1 MKTLLPKLALPYTER
16 LYNEICST
24 AEVFRGL
31 SIINQTRL
39 SVHHRLTQYYG
50 AEKILVKYESEQP
63 VGAYKNRGG
72 ANNIR
77 HFSEDER
84 QRGAIL
90 ASAGNHASGTALACA
105 YYGVDADI
113 YMPEGTS
120 PVKIKKTEQMGDGRV
135 SITIVGT
142 TFNDAHNE
150 AVESAEKNGKVFVH
164 PFDSEK
170 TIVGQGTIADEI
182 CREASGDIHFVF
194 GALGGGGMSGGV
206 STYLRYRNPS
216 TRYIGVEPEGA
227 AAMKHSLLQG
237 ELSTLPEID
246 TLVDGAAVKT
256 PGQLPFNLLSENK
269 NADVITVTN
278 KEVCTALVDLL
289 DMDGIPSELAGALP
303 FAALEQYADHIRG
316 KVVVVILSGM
326 NISAKKLRT
335 VRSFI

>member
-1 MKTLLPKLALPYTER
+1 MKTLLPKLAIPDTER

-24 AEVFRGL
+24 AEVFRDL

-120 PVKIKKTEQMGDGRV
+120 PVKIENTTRMGKGRV
-135 SITIVGT
+135 SIQIIGD
-142 TFNDAHNE
+142 TFDASHNE
-150 AVESAEKNGKVFVH
+150 ALCAAQRNGKKFVH
-164 PFDSEK
+164 PFDSEH
-170 TIVGQGTIADEI
+170 TVVGQGTIADEI
-182 CREASGDIHFVF
+182 CAEIPRNLDFVF
-194 GALGGGGMSGGV
+194 GALGGGGMSSAV
-206 STYLRYRNPS
+206 STYLQ
-216 TRYIGVEPEGA
+216 TRTPNTQYIGVEPEGA
-227 AAMKHSLLQG
+227 AAMQSSLREGSLV
-237 ELSTLPEID
+237 TLKDID
-246 TLVDGAAVKT
+246 TFVDGAAVRT
-256 PGQLPFNLLSENK
+256 PGKLPYDLLRDNT
-269 NADVITVTN
+269 NATVTTVTN
-278 KEVCTALVDLL
+278 RETCSALIDLL
-289 DMDGIPSELAGALP
+289 DIDGIQSELAGALP
-303 FAALEQYADHIRG
+303 FAALQKYADEIRD
-316 KVVVVILSGM
+316 KTVVVILSGK
-326 NISAKKLRT
+326 NISTAKLKT
-335 VRSFI
+335 VRSLV